1 MRFLIG
7 LIPPLFIGGVL
18 ATAAAAAPSTNTNTI
33 GKSYNLYHRLGNE
46 SKITSRGTIKI
57 APSEDDADG
66 GHLVA
71 TFEPDG
77 SARLD
82 SVAFDSMVEDGALYT
97 IVVLESGGGRYDDA
111 SKTLPSVTSYPP
123 SSNDARY
130 VSASV
135 PGCSL
140 RRSNLREEIGLSVG
154 PTGKLLGVSY
164 RPMISPLAPK
174 TCRTLKPLSE
184 KLEAI
189 FARRGED
196 EVDDGGGGG
205 MPFKTTVSFDSHKP
219 MMAIP
224 TILPQQRPPPGL
236 KWYRRN
242 AKNNPNPLLGGSNVQ
257 REGGGGGG
265 IPGIDD
271 EPQTG
276 FKSSFL
282 YRYWYII
289 LPLAIMG
296 LFGGVEEEASQSGG
310 GAAASGGGGAGASAA
325 GAVAAG
331 GTGQQARQR
340 RGKRD

>member
-1 MRFLIG
+1 MRSLFG
-7 LIPPLFIGGVL
+7 LIPLVGGVL
-18 ATAAAAAPSTNTNTI
+18 AATPSDNI
-33 GKSYNLYHRLGNE
+33 GKSYNLYHKLGNE
-46 SKITSRGTIKI
+46 SKMTSRGTIKI
-57 APSEDDADG
+57 APSEDADG
-66 GHLVA
+66 GLVA
-71 TFEPDG
+71 TFDPDS

-82 SVAFDSMVEDGALYT
+82 SVAFDGMVESGALYT
-97 IVVLESGGGRYDDA
+97 IVVLESGGGDDA
-111 SKTLPSVTSYPP
+111 VALPSASPYPP
-123 SSNDARY
+123 SNARY

-140 RRSNLREEIGLSVG
+140 RRSNLREEIGLSVS
-154 PTGKLLGVSY
+154 PTGKLLSVSY
-164 RPMISPLAPK
+164 RPIISPLAPK

-184 KLEAI
+184 KPEAI

-196 EVDDGGGGG
+196 EDGGGKDGG
-205 MPFKTTVSFDSHKP
+205 VATMPFKTTVSFDSHKP

-257 REGGGGGG
+257 REGGGGG

-271 EPQTG
+271 ETPTG

-296 LFGGVEEEASQSGG
+296 LFGGVEEEESSQPRG
-310 GAAASGGGGAGASAA
+310 GAAGGGAGASAA

-331 GTGQQARQR
+331 GASHQAKQR